1 MKQRVYSCHLVTP
14 QAQHLF
20 RFCIS
25 GVGGGGGVQMGPGK
39 TNSPGTTCAGIKKSS
54 HTEDTHSRSPVKK
67 KSSSAGWPASGRGL
81 DSILLPFEG
90 KLRSAFSAFS
100 PVECLVIY
108 VLPRCKARATEAK
121 SVQLLLL
128 QFPVSI
134 GKVYSWLAHVSAPS
148 SDTHICLEQVEN
160 IPYRPSVSQWPL
172 LWRVDTLYGPFS
184 SSRQLCLHKPR
195 AGCCAEGCGRREYD
209 RDACAEQR
217 EVAHG
222 PGFCFRDESV
232 THYRTLSSGK
242 KLCPSY

>member
-1 MKQRVYSCHLVTP
+1 M
-14 QAQHLF
+14 
-20 RFCIS
+20 
-25 GVGGGGGVQMGPGK
+25 
-39 TNSPGTTCAGIKKSS
+39 
-54 HTEDTHSRSPVKK
+54 
-67 KSSSAGWPASGRGL
+67 
-81 DSILLPFEG
+81 
-90 KLRSAFSAFS
+90 
-100 PVECLVIY
+100 ECLVIY

-128 QFPVSI
+128 QPPLSSDPSNPGRMPRFWSPPLPSVPTASLQFPVSI

-148 SDTHICLEQVEN
+148 SDTPICLEQVEN
-160 IPYRPSVSQWPL
+160 IPCRPSVSQWPL

-195 AGCCAEGCGRREYD
+195 AGCCAKGCGRREYE
-209 RDACAEQR
+209 RDECAEQR

-222 PGFCFRDESV
+222 PGFCFRDQSV